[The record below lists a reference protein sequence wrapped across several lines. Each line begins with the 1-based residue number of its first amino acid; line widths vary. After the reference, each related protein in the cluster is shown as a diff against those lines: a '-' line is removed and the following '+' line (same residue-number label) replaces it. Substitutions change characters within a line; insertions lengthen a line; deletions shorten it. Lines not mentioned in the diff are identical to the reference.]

1 MPTIDGLL
9 LDMNGLFRHW
19 HNTGAQT
26 SEQRAGLPAGAIAR
40 YAYDHPSYRLARVG
54 VITDQQW
61 ADDVAERLAK
71 DYGPAVREHLAAWRS
86 DRGEPDSTMV
96 ELLRQMRE
104 HVPVGVL
111 SNCTD
116 ALPADLDHH
125 NIEFDFVF
133 ASAHLGVDKPSP
145 LAFRAAAE
153 HMGLPPTKLGYFDD
167 EPTFVR
173 AAKSVGMQAQLFE
186 TAETFASHLRSFGL
200 PVKCEKHGNQ

>member
-19 HNTGAQT
+19 RNTGAQT
-26 SEQRAGLPAGAIAR
+26 SEQRAGLPVGAIAR
-40 YAYDHPSYRLARVG
+40 YAYSHPSYRLARVG
-54 VITDQQW
+54 VLTDQQW

-71 DYGPAVREHLAAWRS
+71 DYGAAVREHLAAWRS
-86 DRGEPDSTMV
+86 DRGESDPAMV
-96 ELLRQMRE
+96 EVLRQLRG

-116 ALPADLDHH
+116 ALPADLEHH
-125 NIEFDFVF
+125 DIEFDFVF

-153 HMGLPPTKLGYFDD
+153 GMGLPPTKLGYFDD
-167 EPTFVR
+167 EPTFV
-173 AAKSVGMQAQLFE
+173 AAAQATGLHAHLFKGVADFV
-186 TAETFASHLRSFGL
+186 AELSHFGL
-200 PVKCEKHGNQ
+200 PIKFEKHSNQ

>member
-1 MPTIDGLL
+1 MPLIDGLL

-19 HNTGAQT
+19 RNTGAQT
-26 SEQRAGLPAGAIAR
+26 SEQRASLPAGTIAR
-40 YAYDHPSYRLARVG
+40 YAYGHPSYRLARVG
-54 VITDQQW
+54 VLTDQQW
-61 ADDVAERLAK
+61 ADDVTERLAN

-86 DRGEPDSTMV
+86 DRGKPDPTMV
-96 ELLRQMRE
+96 ELLRQIRE

-111 SNCTD
+111 SNCAD

-153 HMGLPPTKLGYFDD
+153 RMGLPPTKLGYFDD
-167 EPTFVR
+167 EPTFVAAAR
-173 AAKSVGMQAQLFE
+173 ATGLHTHLFQGVADFV
-186 TAETFASHLRSFGL
+186 AELSNFGL
-200 PVKCEKHGNQ
+200 PVAPPSRG